1 MELGKQL
8 AEITAGL
15 DQLYRSKTS
24 ADGFLNAE
32 GLIPVS
38 VAAVSPRVF
47 KSYAAVRDDL
57 SAFDARTRTADITPL
72 RRDYLLEMSDSL
84 CALMDTFEDHPI
96 SFTDRLRRQ
105 IRIEPGPVQEKILEE
120 YRIAMREALD
130 ELGYRD
136 GDLASDTAR
145 WEADRRVAPEH
156 VIEALT
162 GLMHEARARTGRFM
176 YDFSEEWIEPV
187 GVSDKP
193 FSAYCDYLGRK
204 VLLNLDFPYTTYD
217 LKHLATHEAFPG
229 HLAHLG
235 LREAYV
241 RDGIMPLDGAQVV
254 TSSASSALFEG
265 IADNG
270 MAFLDW
276 ADTPDDQM
284 AINLQRLRSA
294 LRCNAAWM
302 RHAEGKPMEEIVPV
316 IAAASFQSEQTV
328 RGRLAFLNH
337 DLRAPFVYAYWAG
350 ERVVD
355 AVWKTV
361 DSAERKSFWSALYGQ
376 MHTPSTLTR
385 FREQDG

>member
-38 VAAVSPRVF
+38 VAAVSPRAF

-57 SAFDARTRTADITPL
+57 FAFDARTRAADITPL
-72 RRDYLLEMSDSL
+72 RHDYLLEMNDSL
-84 CALMDTFEDHPI
+84 CALMDTFEVRPI
-96 SFTDRLRRQ
+96 SFADRLRRQ

-145 WEADRRVAPEH
+145 WETDRRVAPEH
-156 VIEALT
+156 VIETLA
-162 GLMHEARARTGRFM
+162 GLMHEARARTVRFI

-229 HLAHLG
+229 HLVHLG
-235 LREAYV
+235 LRETFV

-284 AINLQRLRSA
+284 AVNLQRLRSA
-294 LRCNAAWM
+294 LRCNASWM
-302 RHAEGKPMEEIVPV
+302 RHAEGRPMEDIVPF
-316 IAAASFQSEQTV
+316 IARASFQSEETV
-328 RGRLAFLNH
+328 RGRLAFLEH
-337 DLRAPFVYAYWAG
+337 SLRAPFVYAYWAG
-350 ERVVD
+350 ERAVD
-355 AVWKTV
+355 SVWKTV
-361 DSAERKSFWSALYGQ
+361 GKEERKDFWTALYSQ
-376 MHTPSTLTR
+376 MHTPSTIVR
-385 FREQDG
+385 FREQDS